1 MLAGLIGAAAGGLK
15 GAADAYS
22 MGAKSE
28 FDKQQKIDLNQEL
41 LNMEEEKALRV
52 DKVLR
57 SRNLEDVGNLATA
70 NAAAAPIVA
79 RGVVAGQVAGADALR
94 TSGLPALQAQNKAA
108 AFNAEAVAGVPAAE
122 ANLKAAQLVANKPN
136 VTEAASQTGSANA
149 TQFNAEV
156 GAPGYLANKTK
167 LTAATEQSGSKAQ
180 AALANFTLTN
190 AKVLQD
196 ARVLLAK
203 ESDPEKRDEL
213 TRSIADLSG
222 ASTKNFGDVATAARS
237 WVTMA
242 QNLRKDAEMAT
253 PEDAKE
259 LTIRAQ
265 GYEQSADALLKSI
278 AEKRLPGSGTPGLI
292 PPAGAIADLKA
303 DPSLVTAFE
312 QKYGKGSAAKYL
324 KAK

>member
-28 FDKQQKIDLNQEL
+28 FDKQQKIDLSQEL

-57 SRNLEDVGNLATA
+57 SRNLEDIGNLATA

-79 RGVVAGQVAGADALR
+79 RGVVAGQVAGADAVS
-94 TSGLPALQAQNKAA
+94 TSGLAGKLASNKAA
-108 AFNAEAVAGVPAAE
+108 GFNAEAIAGVPAAE

-136 VTEAASQTGSANA
+136 VLEAANQEGGAA
-149 TQFNAEV
+149 GAKFNAEV
-156 GAPGYLANKTK
+156 NTPNYLANKTK
-167 LTAATEQSGSKAQ
+167 LTAATESAGSKSQ

-259 LTIRAQ
+259 LTTRAQ

-278 AEKRLPGSGTPGLI
+278 ADKRLPGSTSALI
-292 PPAGAIADLKA
+292 PPPGAIADLKA
-303 DPSLVTAFE
+303 DPTLAPAFE
-312 QKYGKGSAAKYL
+312 QKYGKGSSAKYL

>member
-1 MLAGLIGAAAGGLK
+1 MLAGLIGAAASGLK

-28 FDKQQKIDLNQEL
+28 FDKNQKIDLSQEL
-41 LNMEEEKALRV
+41 LNMEEQKALRV
-52 DKVLR
+52 DEITR
-57 SRNLEDVGNLATA
+57 SRNLEDVGRLATA

-79 RGVVAGQVAGADALR
+79 RGNVAGQVATADAVS
-94 TSGLPALQAQNKAA
+94 TSGLAGKLAANKAA
-108 AFNAEAVAGVPAAE
+108 GFNADAVAGVPAAE
-122 ANLKAAQLVANKPN
+122 ANLKTAQLTANKAN

-259 LTIRAQ
+259 LTTRAQ